1 MLSYVYDK
9 TEKGREEIA
18 TRKHQ
23 LANRLRTLLVM
34 VDGKQNAIQLLNK
47 LASIGLNETNFRE
60 LINLELITAV
70 TPPEAP
76 PKKATTDNEMLTVA
90 PDIDIGNPLNNLD
103 LAEEE
108 IEKLRT
114 EQFQLLYHFYNETI
128 KSNLGL
134 RGFTLQLKVE
144 RAKNIDDLKALRQP
158 YLEAV
163 LKSKG
168 REIARGLRDKLDL
181 LFYESDKARYDS
193 LTRITTLDDE

>member
-168 REIARGLRDKLDL
+168 REIARGLRVKLDL

>member
-144 RAKNIDDLKALRQP
+144 RTKNIDDLKALRQP